1 MNLLAAALLVASC
14 SAYTLAPVR
23 PAVAVVAP
31 RRWTVA
37 PLIMADDETAAEP
50 PAEPEPEEG
59 SEPGDVEALP
69 EEEMPAMEEP
79 AAPVEPS
86 IMLDEASIA
95 KEALKAEVAD
105 GLTGSKP
112 DRAVVG
118 EILLALEAQNP
129 TSSPAT
135 SELLNGKW
143 KFLYASGTSPGLK
156 ALTLLLRGSKQLR
169 SPSGADLLDV
179 GDTFLT
185 IKPEQPRATS
195 EVSLRLL
202 SFDNKVRLASK
213 LEAESAVRLI
223 ETYDAAESDYMDIRL
238 PFQSPVE
245 YKRSLLIS
253 YLDDE
258 MLVVRDALGRPD
270 VLMKIP
276 EGSAWAP
283 SSLDGNETNQA

>member
-37 PLIMADDETAAEP
+37 PLMMADDETAAEP
-50 PAEPEPEEG
+50 
-59 SEPGDVEALP
+59 
-69 EEEMPAMEEP
+69 
-79 AAPVEPS
+79 PVEPS

-143 KFLYASGTSPGLK
+143 KFLYA
-156 ALTLLLRGSKQLR
+156 
-169 SPSGADLLDV
+169 
-179 GDTFLT
+179 
-185 IKPEQPRATS
+185 
-195 EVSLRLL
+195 
-202 SFDNKVRLASK
+202 
-213 LEAESAVRLI
+213 
-223 ETYDAAESDYMDIRL
+223 
-238 PFQSPVE
+238 
-245 YKRSLLIS
+245 
-253 YLDDE
+253 
-258 MLVVRDALGRPD
+258 
-270 VLMKIP
+270 
-276 EGSAWAP
+276 
-283 SSLDGNETNQA
+283 